1 MGLRTMIR
9 RALQRVTLPELHIT
23 NLHEVRAQVSNSRRL
38 DEIEARLRLM
48 QAQRRFVTAR
58 DATEPDEADRR
69 DG

>member
-1 MGLRTMIR
+1 
-9 RALQRVTLPELHIT
+9 
-23 NLHEVRAQVSNSRRL
+23 VRAQASNSRRL